1 MADYTVKNLKED
13 VEDAAPKF
21 GMAPGIEARFA
32 GPSLDLGKLGVSV
45 QKLEP
50 NFRVPF
56 GHKHAE
62 QEEVYVVLSGSG
74 RLKLD
79 DEVLE
84 LGQWD
89 AVRVAKDTMRCF
101 EGGPDGMEVIAVGA
115 PFNGSNDAEMV
126 PDWWA
131 D

>member
-1 MADYTVKNLKED
+1 
-13 VEDAAPKF
+13 
-21 GMAPGIEARFA
+21 MAPGIEARFA
-32 GPSLDLGKLGVSV
+32 TSTLDLGRLGVSV

-62 QEEVYVVLSGSG
+62 QEEVYVVVSGSG

-79 DEVLE
+79 DEVIE

-89 AVRVAKDTMRCF
+89 AVRVSKDTMRCF
-101 EGGPDGMEVIAVGA
+101 EGGPDGMEFIAVGA
-115 PFNGSNDAEMV
+115 PYNGSNDAEMV
-126 PDWWA
+126 PGWWA